1 MGSSSPRPSSPTIV
15 YAPPPPP
22 PTTTEVPSQ
31 AYETQVRLDE
41 IANAQARSNAEFG
54 AQIDRSQNEF
64 FTNQDIRSAQAAAG
78 EQRTTIGKQGE
89 EERATIGARYA
100 GETALAET
108 QGAQQRL
115 GIAATGEET
124 RKTTVTAGEQQRLG
138 IKETGS
144 EERATQKERYAGETA
159 LAQTQGEQQRLG
171 IQTTGSEERKTV
183 ETTGAQQRETIGK
196 TATEQRSTDLQQ
208 EMFRRY
214 KENRD
219 YEQAQNQY
227 RT

>member
-1 MGSSSPRPSSPTIV
+1 
-15 YAPPPPP
+15 
-22 PTTTEVPSQ
+22 VPSQ

-54 AQIDRSQNEF
+54 AQIDRSQNAF

-108 QGAQQRL
+108 QGAQQRLGIAATGEETRKTTVTQGEQQRL